1 MSALS
6 FDVCREWFAKVY
18 NKFANCFIRQIVPV
32 SAAFLSVML
41 CGWFQFL
48 ELFHDGFPHVVVEWV
63 QVWAVWWPGVLP
75 CQ

>member
-41 CGWFQFL
+41 CSWFQFL